1 VKTGD
6 IAWQVP
12 LGITEELPEAKRN
25 TGRSGGFAGPTATA
39 GGLLFIGAVNDNR
52 LRAIDSRTG
61 KELWSFKMEAAGNA
75 NPMTYQ
81 AKNGKQF
88 VAIVAGPVLNVF
100 TLP

>member
-1 VKTGD
+1 
-6 IAWQVP
+6 
-12 LGITEELPEAKRN
+12 
-25 TGRSGGFAGPTATA
+25 
-39 GGLLFIGAVNDNR
+39 VNDNR